1 MFGAGTRISRFYKRK
16 SASVLFR
23 KRLAIQIEQPLI
35 SFTFDDF
42 PRTALLAGGAILK
55 QFELRATYYTALG
68 LLGKDSPSGPIA
80 VADDL
85 RRAVE
90 EGNELGCHT
99 FAHCHS
105 WDTGTDVFV
114 DSVAR
119 NREAM
124 SDLIPGAKFKSFSY
138 PISEPR
144 PSTKRA
150 ISREF
155 LCCRAGGQTMNAGT
169 ADLNQL
175 FAYFL
180 EKADG
185 NLQPVKDLIDKN
197 KERRGWIIFAT
208 HDVAPQPSR
217 FGCTPDFFEAV
228 VQYALSSGARVLP
241 VAQALAV
248 IRTRGLAGESV
259 SGNHHD

>member
-1 MFGAGTRISRFYKRK
+1 MLPGRALVVFLRQRGNTKMFGAGIRISRFYKRK

-85 RRAVE
+85 RRALE

-105 WDTGTDVFV
+105 
-114 DSVAR
+114 
-119 NREAM
+119 
-124 SDLIPGAKFKSFSY
+124 
-138 PISEPR
+138 
-144 PSTKRA
+144 
-150 ISREF
+150 
-155 LCCRAGGQTMNAGT
+155 
-169 ADLNQL
+169 
-175 FAYFL
+175 
-180 EKADG
+180 
-185 NLQPVKDLIDKN
+185 
-197 KERRGWIIFAT
+197 
-208 HDVAPQPSR
+208 
-217 FGCTPDFFEAV
+217 
-228 VQYALSSGARVLP
+228 
-241 VAQALAV
+241 
-248 IRTRGLAGESV
+248 
-259 SGNHHD
+259 